1 MKRMRSFQG
10 IFILPFSFLYSF
22 IVHQFPRV
30 TTKLLYPLALISRLL
45 LHVLKVT
52 QYLLKLFRPC
62 PVLIRF
68 ALYKC
73 GGSFRPGL
81 WFSVLSPQNICIG
94 DNFSSGEFVRLQA
107 WPSYKGK
114 IHSTSNDVLISIGDN
129 VYMNNSSFISACL
142 GVEIGNYCLI
152 GSNVFITDNSHGST
166 SLVTS
171 PRIDQP
177 LSSKGK
183 VVIGQNV
190 WICSNVIITSG
201 CAIGSNSI
209 IAANSV
215 VTGRVEAGSLYGGV
229 PARLIR
235 RLDLV

>member
-1 MKRMRSFQG
+1 VYRFPSFKPN
-10 IFILPFSFLYSF
+10 LLHFLAF
-22 IVHQFPRV
+22 
-30 TTKLLYPLALISRLL
+30 ISRLL
-45 LHVLKVT
+45 LQILKAI
-52 QYLLKLFRPC
+52 QYLFKLLRPS
-62 PVLIRF
+62 PVLIRY

-73 GGSFRPGL
+73 GGNFRPGL
-81 WFSVLSPQNICIG
+81 WFSVLSPKNICIG

-114 IHSTSNDVLISIGDN
+114 IYSSSSNILISIGDS
-129 VYMNNSSFISACL
+129 VYINNNSFISACL
-142 GVEIGNYCLI
+142 GVEIGSHCLI

-190 WICSNVIITSG
+190 WICSNVVICSG
-201 CAIGSNSI
+201 CVIGSNSI

-215 VTGRVEAGSLYGGV
+215 VTGRVDAGCLYGGV

>member
-1 MKRMRSFQG
+1 V
-10 IFILPFSFLYSF
+10 Y
-22 IVHQFPRV
+22 QFPSI
-30 TTKLLYPLALISRLL
+30 TPKLLHLLALISRLL
-45 LHVLKVT
+45 LQILKAI
-52 QYLLKLFRPC
+52 QYLFKLFRPS

-73 GGSFRPGL
+73 GRNFRPGL
-81 WFSVLSPQNICIG
+81 WFSVLSPKNICVG

-114 IHSTSNDVLISIGDN
+114 IHSTSSDVLISIGDS
-129 VYMNNSSFISACL
+129 VYMNNNSFISACL
-142 GVEIGNYCLI
+142 GVEIGSHCLI

-171 PRIDQP
+171 PRVDQP
-177 LSSKGK
+177 LNSKGK
-183 VVIGQNV
+183 VVIGHNV
-190 WICSNVIITSG
+190 WICSNVVITSG
-201 CAIGSNSI
+201 CVIGSNSI
-209 IAANSV
+209 VAANSV

-235 RLDLV
+235 RLDFV